1 MLLWCGSCT
10 RRCPTFCQEDSV
22 SCSICGKVLSMLS
35 WHRRLDT
42 RNPRFKRTCRGRRKK
57 IQINDDESCVTNQEA
72 SVNIDEALSSTAEKP
87 VVMVKDKDDAVS
99 STAEKPVLKV
109 KDGGAD

>member
-1 MLLWCGSCT
+1 MDCT
-10 RRCPTFCQEDSV
+10 GHVPCV
-22 SCSICGKVLSMLS
+22 VIKVLSTLS
-35 WHRRLDT
+35 CHRRLDT

-72 SVNIDEALSSTAEKP
+72 SVNIDHEALSSTAEKP
-87 VVMVKDKDDAVS
+87 VV
-99 STAEKPVLKV
+99 KV

>member
-1 MLLWCGSCT
+1 MLLWYCGSCT

-22 SCSICGKVLSMLS
+22 SCSMCGKVLSMLS
-35 WHRRLDT
+35 WHRRLNT

-57 IQINDDESCVTNQEA
+57 IEINDDESCATNQEA
-72 SVNIDEALSSTAEKP
+72 SVNIDHEALSSTAEKP
-87 VVMVKDKDDAVS
+87 VV
-99 STAEKPVLKV
+99 KV